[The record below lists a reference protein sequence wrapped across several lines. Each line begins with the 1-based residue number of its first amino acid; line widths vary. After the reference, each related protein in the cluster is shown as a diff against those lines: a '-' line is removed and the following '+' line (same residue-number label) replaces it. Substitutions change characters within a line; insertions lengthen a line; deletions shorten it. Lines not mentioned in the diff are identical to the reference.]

1 MIQRKS
7 GNFSI
12 TAVGGEEVRAFIPF
26 PLPPSAP
33 PLQLDAAL
41 QRRLRLAE
49 DALVR
54 LELAAEMV
62 PALDWFIYGFVRKEA
77 VLSAQIEGTQATLV
91 DLLTFEADASIAD
104 RRPPDLEDICNY
116 IDAMTY
122 GLEQLAHPEGL
133 PMSTRLFNEI
143 HLRLM
148 RGVRGGDK
156 QPGEVRRSQNWI
168 GGSRPGNA
176 MYVPPPPHMLGELL
190 SDLEKY
196 IHRED
201 SLPPLI
207 RAGIIHVQFESI
219 HPYLDGNGRL
229 GRLLVSLLLGHWNLL
244 SVPLLYLSLFFK
256 RHQREYYRRL
266 TAVRTDGAWES
277 WLDFFL
283 DGVATIANEAVISAR
298 DLYSLVM
305 TDRGGLLT
313 MDDISIAA
321 LRLFECLPRNPII
334 SVSTVV
340 PMIGVTK
347 PTAARAIAFLCEV
360 GILKQIQGHKRH
372 RVYGYKSYLDRLRE
386 GTDLDTHHYR

>member
-12 TAVGGEEVRAFIPF
+12 TSVGGEEVRAFIPF